1 MKHKKIIFLG
11 LIVLYVS
18 IGIAIRAFYL
28 EQFAQSPLLETPK
41 GADVEE
47 YCAWA
52 KEIIAG
58 RILWPYV
65 KIHAP
70 LYPFFLAFL
79 YSIFSTI
86 PNTFFYIRL
95 TQILVGFLA
104 CLPLAG
110 VIVLIKREKSKSN
123 LIEKKDGDFNNYTIR
138 NVIIF
143 LVIWGIYPPLIYYL
157 GELTSE
163 VLLIPL
169 LSYAVYLLYKGDIL
183 TDNAPLFRR
192 VKSTPKQE
200 TNSDTKN
207 EEISDELK
215 AIDKKSESTIPI
227 NKKEK
232 KSYIYLGVAGICSGL
247 ACIAHP
253 LALFF
258 LFSEIIYLFLRK
270 NILGMLVFAFLAFL
284 MISPVTIYNMAVL
297 KEAIPIQANGGFNL
311 YLGNNESSDGT
322 CKLRPGPE
330 WDAFHLGADY
340 TSRQLGISKDS
351 LLIQKTAIFI
361 IKNPLK
367 WLKLVGQKSLLVWN
381 HKEITAGADLFPLRY
396 FTSFQRYSSFSF
408 GICAIL
414 ALTAIFA
421 NWTNWSFYRH
431 YRHIIILILAFWLS
445 QSLLVTSGRYR
456 IAMVPCML
464 ILTSWTIGNTIPF
477 IKAKKGNIIRLSLAL
492 LAAAVIVYVP
502 QAPFN
507 LNKEIG
513 EADTILG
520 EAYLINQ
527 NYKEAE
533 KHLLSAREKSPGY
546 SRNYNLLGLLSEKQ
560 NKMDLALQYY
570 LRAKKCDPSAPDA
583 FMNIALLFSKK
594 EDYQEADDFFKKA
607 FSLKTTSSANLYYNY
622 GLFCYNKGERSKA
635 FKNYIKCIKIDPSHE
650 MALNN
655 LGIIFFI
662 AGKYPEA
669 EIYFQRVIQLE
680 PRNSKRMI
688 NLASAKFALG
698 KNEEALNIISK
709 ALEITPHL
717 PGAHELKNK
726 IIKRGKL

>member
-11 LIVLYVS
+11 LIVLYVL

-47 YCAWA
+47 YCIWA

-79 YSIFSTI
+79 YSIFSNY

-95 TQILVGFLA
+95 TQILLGFLA

-110 VIVLIKREKSKSN
+110 VIVLIKKERSKSN
-123 LIEKKDGDFNNYTIR
+123 LIEKKNNDLNNYTIR
-138 NVIIF
+138 NLIIF

-183 TDNAPLFRR
+183 PDNAPLFRR
-192 VKSTPKQE
+192 VKS
-200 TNSDTKN
+200 NSK
-207 EEISDELK
+207 E
-215 AIDKKSESTIPI
+215 KKESTTKI
-227 NKKEK
+227 NKKDK

-258 LFSEIIYLFLRK
+258 LFFEIIYLFLRK
-270 NILGMLVFAFLAFL
+270 NLQGMLVFAFLAFL
-284 MISPVTIYNMAVL
+284 MISPVTIYNMAIL

-311 YLGNNESSDGT
+311 YLGNNENSDGT

-381 HKEITAGADLFPLRY
+381 HKELTAGADLFPLRY

-431 YRHIIILILAFWLS
+431 YRHILILILAFWVA

-456 IAMVPCML
+456 IAMIPCML
-464 ILTSWTIGNTIPF
+464 ILTSWTIGNSIPF
-477 IKAKKGNIIRLSLAL
+477 IKAKKGNIIKISLSL
-492 LAAAVIVYVP
+492 LAAIAIVYIP

-507 LNKEIG
+507 LKKEKG

-533 KHLLSAREKSPGY
+533 KHLLSARKKSPGY

-560 NKMDLALQYY
+560 NKMNLALQYY
-570 LRAKKCDPSAPDA
+570 LRAVKCAPSSPNA

-594 EDYQEADDFFKKA
+594 EDYQKADDFFKKA
-607 FSLKTTSSANLYYNY
+607 FALKTKSSADLYYNY
-622 GLFCYNKGERSKA
+622 GLFCYNKGEKSKA

-669 EIYFQRVIQLE
+669 AIYFQKVLQLE
-680 PRNSKRMI
+680 PRNPKRMI

-698 KNEEALNIISK
+698 KKEEALNIISK
-709 ALEITPHL
+709 ALKISPHL

-726 IIKRGKL
+726 IKQREKL